1 MTHAVLER
9 IICGWLDSL
18 GYLCAIVSKRQYQ
31 SGASRFTYVR
41 RFYNLR
47 LGRLSYVER
56 YVMSP
61 DTAIVEPWQ
70 TGLISRLAGAVKL

>member
-1 MTHAVLER
+1 MPSFPNTSISLELPGSH
-9 IICGWLDSL
+9 I
-18 GYLCAIVSKRQYQ
+18 
-31 SGASRFTYVR
+31 R